1 MHTSPY
7 LPTYSPI
14 TSGYTRKLGTHTT
27 HSPVLILPYSCLTP
41 CLTPALILPY
51 SCLIVSF
58 AFFSCLT
65 PSLLLPYSCLTPA
78 LLLPYSCL
86 TPAMLLSCFYLTL
99 ALILP
104 CSFLPCFCINPTQL
118 LSSASLA
125 PWPLFASFLLLV
137 STLTLLYSAVL
148 VLLWSCV
155 ADVLPVIFLM
165 SYTSPPI
172 PILLLPCPSCR
183 SLRNVHDNSSLKVQC
198 DEISWPQ
205 LFV

>member
-1 MHTSPY
+1 MLANGAEHLDYRPAYISISSY
-7 LPTYSPI
+7 IL
-14 TSGYTRKLGTHTT
+14 THHLRIHKKVRNT
-27 HSPVLILPYSCLTP
+27 HNTLSCLDT
-41 CLTPALILPY
+41 A
-51 SCLIVSF
+51 
-58 AFFSCLT
+58 
-65 PSLLLPYSCLTPA
+65 LLLPYSCLTPA
-78 LLLPYSCL
+78 LILPYSCL

-118 LSSASLA
+118 LSSPSLA

-183 SLRNVHDNSSLKVQC
+183 SLRNVHDNSSLRVQC
-198 DEISWPQ
+198 HEISWPQ
-205 LFV
+205 LFG

>member
-1 MHTSPY
+1 MVQNISTTDLHTSPY

-27 HSPVLILPYSCLTP
+27 HSPVLI
-41 CLTPALILPY
+41 
-51 SCLIVSF
+51 
-58 AFFSCLT
+58 
-65 PSLLLPYSCLTPA
+65 LPYSCLTPA

-118 LSSASLA
+118 LSSPSLA

-155 ADVLPVIFLM
+155 ADVLPVIFLL

-205 LFV
+205 LFG